1 MIGVGGGD
9 DADIATDLGDA
20 EAVFFE
26 PSAASD
32 ILGVAELG
40 GGDEFVAKVGGF
52 GESAIALDDEGGATK
67 GGTGDDSDLFAL
79 GTGIEIEGGIG
90 ADVSKFDGVTC
101 EGFHG

>member
-1 MIGVGGGD
+1 MGN
-9 DADIATDLGDA
+9 A

-52 GESAIALDDEGGATK
+52 GQAAIALDDEGGATK
-67 GGTGDDSDLFAL
+67 GGTGDDSDFFAL
-79 GTGIEIEGGIG
+79 GSGIEIEGGIG
-90 ADVSKFDGVTC
+90 ADVSEVDGVAG
-101 EGFHG
+101 ESFHG